1 VERGL
6 LKFLAA
12 RPQSVGL
19 DYYLGAMVD
28 LADTHHPTLVA
39 IDPMSALNCV
49 GTQSD
54 ARGLIMRIINI
65 LKSRKITGIFT
76 SLTNDGERSAE
87 IEAGI
92 TSLIDTWILVR
103 NLEQNGERTRGL
115 TVLKARGVKHSNQI
129 REMILTNR
137 GVTFA
142 PIYVGPEGVL
152 TGSAR
157 AAQDV
162 LDKAANQAARKHA
175 QLRKAVLT
183 AKRKAIAAKTIEM
196 ESEYAI
202 VAEENAR
209 SVAENTAAQ
218 MRVLARRGN
227 QSTEQERAGAK
238 K

>member
-1 VERGL
+1 
-6 LKFLAA
+6 
-12 RPQSVGL
+12 
-19 DYYLGAMVD
+19 
-28 LADTHHPTLVA
+28 
-39 IDPMSALNCV
+39 
-49 GTQSD
+49 
-54 ARGLIMRIINI
+54 
-65 LKSRKITGIFT
+65 
-76 SLTNDGERSAE
+76 
-87 IEAGI
+87 
-92 TSLIDTWILVR
+92 
-103 NLEQNGERTRGL
+103 
-115 TVLKARGVKHSNQI
+115 VLKARGVKHSNQI